1 MTRKNQT
8 RAHKNDPKTAPAS
21 AIPPVHQEEG
31 MGEFMTVN
39 EVALRLNFTPRTI
52 RKMCQKKKL
61 PGAIQIGEDWRIKRT
76 TFREYL
82 DGKLGESSASAV
94 G

>member
-1 MTRKNQT
+1 MTKKKANRVHT
-8 RAHKNDPKTAPAS
+8 KTARAS
-21 AIPPVHQEEG
+21 ANPPAVQQEEG

-52 RKMCQKKKL
+52 RKMCQTKKM
-61 PGAIQIGEDWRIKRT
+61 PGAIQIGEDWRIKRS

-82 DGKLGESSASAV
+82 DGKLGGASSAAA